1 MQAVILAAGLGT
13 RMRPIIGDDTP
24 KVMLRLNGKP
34 LLQYI
39 VEILKKY
46 GIEHIVMVV
55 HHKKEQIM
63 NFFQDGSDFGIR
75 IEYVVQENPKGGT
88 ADAVRH
94 AKSKIKCE
102 KFLLVYG
109 DNLFD
114 PAAIGKLM
122 EAQKKHDGILAVKKM
137 DDVSKYGVV
146 ETKGDRV
153 VGIVE
158 KPEVAKSNLVLAGLF
173 VLPSAVFGYIEKI
186 KPSKRNEYE
195 LTDAIQL
202 LIENNYNVGYVRI
215 EGFWTDPR
223 DAKELELAKQFIDEN
238 YGR

>member
-13 RMRPIIGDDTP
+13 RLRPVIGEEIP
-24 KVMLRLNGKP
+24 KVMLRLNDKP
-34 LLQYI
+34 LLQYT

-46 GIEHIVMVV
+46 GVDYITIVVQ
-55 HHKKEQIM
+55 HKKEQIM
-63 NFFQDGSDFGIR
+63 NFFQDGRDFGVA

-88 ADAVRH
+88 ADAVRY
-94 AKSKIKCE
+94 AKNKIKGE

-122 EAQKKHDGILAVKKM
+122 DAQKKHDGILAVKKM
-137 DDVSKYGVV
+137 DDVSKYGIV

-153 VGIVE
+153 IGIVE
-158 KPEVAKSNLVLAGLF
+158 KPEVAVSNLVLAGLF
-173 VLPSAVFGYIEKI
+173 VLPSAVFSYIEKI

-202 LIENNYNVGYVRI
+202 LIENNYNVGYVQI

-223 DAKELELAKQFIDEN
+223 DAREIELARQFIDEN
-238 YGR
+238 YG